1 MRRLLI
7 ALKARLF
14 AAAAATLWLTVA
26 LFVAVPRELAGGHV
40 AEAAQLFFHDLHF
53 VFIFFL
59 VFVDVVIGVVL
70 LDDVLMKRAV
80 SERVV
85 FFMTVIAVN
94 IAVITFAGLRYEG
107 IPPEPLPWAAFV
119 AASVWLM
126 RLWSFSGAYVAIPI
140 RAVTGSRDE

>member
-1 MRRLLI
+1 MRLLI

-14 AAAAATLWLTVA
+14 AAGAATLWLVVA
-26 LFVAVPRELAGGHV
+26 LFVALPRELAGGHFPD
-40 AEAAQLFFHDLHF
+40 AAQIFFRDLHF

-59 VFVDVVIGVVL
+59 VLMDVLIGVLL
-70 LDDVLMKRAV
+70 LDDTLMKRAV

-85 FFMTVIAVN
+85 LFLAIIALN
-94 IAVITFAGLRYEG
+94 IAVITFAGLKYRG
-107 IPPEPLPWAAFV
+107 IPPEPLPWAVFV

-140 RAVTGSRDE
+140 RSITGSRDA